1 MKISCT
7 EQLVCA
13 SVEISRLCYFLLHL
27 SKFSYILLT
36 LFSFKDYH
44 IISRNLEIKFPAFIH
59 FNFPFLSNLAVIS
72 FEIILKKLEMGL
84 FDWSVFLFA
93 SLLFLGRGI
102 LASSGDADPIY
113 KTCVKQ
119 CEKIGCIQNVCFNNC
134 GFSPDKNPAEGP
146 WYLHEPLYLRWKEW
160 DCRSDCRYHCML
172 SREKERAILGH
183 KPIKYHEKW
192 PFHRVFGIQEPVSVA
207 LSMLNLG
214 LIFHGWVSFFILVH
228 YKLPLKPNGMTFYE
242 YTGLWHVYAILSMNS
257 WFWSAIFHGRYV
269 ELTENLYYSSRVALL
284 GFSLV
289 VSIIRSLNVTAE
301 AARVMV
307 AAPLIAF
314 VTTHILFLNLV
325 ELDYGL
331 NMTVVVV
338 IAMAQLLFWTILAVR
353 SHHPSHWKL
362 WMVVVGGSL
371 ALLLEIIDFPPYKG
385 LIDAHA
391 LWQAISVPLTYM
403 LWSFVCDD
411 AEFTTSTLIKKAK

>member
-1 MKISCT
+1 M
-7 EQLVCA
+7 A
-13 SVEISRLCYFLLHL
+13 
-27 SKFSYILLT
+27 
-36 LFSFKDYH
+36 
-44 IISRNLEIKFPAFIH
+44 
-59 FNFPFLSNLAVIS
+59 
-72 FEIILKKLEMGL
+72 
-84 FDWSVFLFA
+84 
-93 SLLFLGRGI
+93 
-102 LASSGDADPIY
+102 
-113 KTCVKQ
+113 
-119 CEKIGCIQNVCFNNC
+119 
-134 GFSPDKNPAEGP
+134 
-146 WYLHEPLYLRWKEW
+146 
-160 DCRSDCRYHCML
+160 
-172 SREKERAILGH
+172 
-183 KPIKYHEKW
+183 
-192 PFHRVFGIQEPVSVA
+192 
-207 LSMLNLG
+207 
-214 LIFHGWVSFFILVH
+214 
-228 YKLPLKPNGMTFYE
+228 
-242 YTGLWHVYAILSMNS
+242 
-257 WFWSAIFHGRYV
+257 
-269 ELTENLYYSSRVALL
+269 
-284 GFSLV
+284 
-289 VSIIRSLNVTAE
+289 AE